1 MEKKEKEGEEG
12 KKRKKEGGKGEE
24 DMWASGGHKSGWPK
38 VDARWGG
45 SGGRSPPMLR
55 LLRKF

>member
-45 SGGRSPPMLR
+45 SGGRSPPVLR
-55 LLRKF
+55 EL

>member
-24 DMWASGGHKSGWPK
+24 GMWASGGQMGVLKWMR
-38 VDARWGG
+38 AGG
-45 SGGRSPPMLR
+45 FLSPR
-55 LLRKF
+55 I